1 MKRLI
6 AATIL
11 ASLSLSGMAWADDD
25 RDDYWEDRR
34 EDRKERLEEQ
44 REHEKERREAWRE
57 HEKDRREARRE
68 YEKDRREY
76 EKDRREAEREY
87 RRDRREAEREYR
99 RWARGEYIPRD
110 YLYDRYYIRDYRAYD
125 LPPPQAGYHW
135 VRPHEGDDTYYL
147 VQAATGLILQ
157 ILGE

>member
-6 AATIL
+6 VATAL
-11 ASLSLSGMAWADDD
+11 ASLVASGTAWADPPGRD
-25 RDDYWEDRR
+25 RHKEHREAQREYLEDRR
-34 EDRKERLEEQ
+34 EAQ
-44 REHEKERREAWRE
+44 RDY
-57 HEKDRREARRE
+57 EKDRREARRE
-68 YEKDRREY
+68 YEKDLREY
-76 EKDRREAEREY
+76 RKDRRKAEREY
-87 RRDRREAEREYR
+87 RKDRREAEREYR

-110 YLYDRYYIRDYRAYD
+110 YLYDRYYVRNYRAYD

-135 VRPHEGDDTYYL
+135 VRPYEDDDTYYM

>member
-6 AATIL
+6 VATAL
-11 ASLSLSGMAWADDD
+11 ASLVASGTAWADPPGHA
-25 RDDYWEDRR
+25 RHKEHREAQREYLKDRR
-34 EDRKERLEEQ
+34 EAQ
-44 REHEKERREAWRE
+44 REY
-57 HEKDRREARRE
+57 EKDRREARRE
-68 YEKDRREY
+68 YAKELREY
-76 EKDRREAEREY
+76 EKERRKAEREY
-87 RRDRREAEREYR
+87 HKDRRKAEREYR

-110 YLYDRYYIRDYRAYD
+110 YLYDRYYVRDYRAYD

-135 VRPHEGDDTYYL
+135 VRPYEDDDTYYM

>member
-6 AATIL
+6 VATAL
-11 ASLSLSGMAWADDD
+11 ASLVASGTAWADPPGHA
-25 RDDYWEDRR
+25 RNKEHR
-34 EDRKERLEEQ
+34 EAQ
-44 REHEKERREAWRE
+44 REYL
-57 HEKDRREARRE
+57 KDRREAQRE
-68 YEKDRREY
+68 YEKDRR
-76 EKDRREAEREY
+76 KAEREY
-87 RRDRREAEREYR
+87 RKDRREAEREYR

-110 YLYDRYYIRDYRAYD
+110 YLYDRYYVRDYRAYD

-135 VRPHEGDDTYYL
+135 VRPYEDDDTYYM